1 MALFKV
7 LGYIVH
13 GIVRRASNYNTQRI
27 EHLYANRNTH
37 QEEKMILHYGDMTD
51 SSVLVKI
58 ISQTK
63 PDEIYNLA
71 AQSHVGI
78 SFDLAE
84 YTADVDGT
92 GTLRIL
98 DAIRTCGLQNKVK
111 FYQASTSGKIIKRL
125 NKLKS
130 ENLKVSDFSSDKKC
144 LVKLLKFHR
153 KKLPLFTPVVLTLQ
167 LKFMPTG

>member
-1 MALFKV
+1 M
-7 LGYIVH
+7 H

-111 FYQASTSGKIIKRL
+111 FYQASTSGKILKRL
-125 NKLKS
+125 IK
-130 ENLKVSDFSSDKKC
+130 
-144 LVKLLKFHR
+144 
-153 KKLPLFTPVVLTLQ
+153 
-167 LKFMPTG
+167 M